1 MQESN
6 AILTKNRATR
16 ALTENVMTCKKN
28 YDHSFESVLI
38 EREILPI
45 PCNLREANYK
55 NYTYSQYLRNGTLPV
70 REKY

>member
-1 MQESN
+1 MQHLETN
-6 AILTKNRATR
+6 HATR
-16 ALTENVMTCKKN
+16 VLTENVSDCKKY

-45 PCNLREANYK
+45 QHNLREANYK

>member
-1 MQESN
+1 MQHWE
-6 AILTKNRATR
+6 TNRATR